1 MALLASRI
9 VHRRTTISAPG
20 EVLDT
25 LAAEAKRRGVSLNAI
40 LAEAVG
46 EKAAGLRAARRPRLG
61 LGTST
66 DGRAA
71 ATVAAEPVAHP
82 PAG

>member
-1 MALLASRI
+1 LLASRI
-9 VHRRTTISAPG
+9 VHRRTTISAPKD
-20 EVLDT
+20 VLDT
-25 LAAEAKRRGVSLNAI
+25 LAAEARRRGVSLNVI
-40 LAEAVG
+40 LAEAVS

-61 LGTST
+61 VGAST

-71 ATVAAEPVAHP
+71 AVVAAEPVAHP